1 MPSEEVEDEILAL
14 ESIYEDQFSRTGDN
28 QIRAIV
34 RPEEESEGP
43 SKLEGVYVMAA
54 CVMDLSMCTD
64 ASTWPA
70 QARNVREHM
79 LHRCFSAIHSG

>member
-34 RPEEESEGP
+34 RPEGESEGP
-43 SKLEGVYVMAA
+43 SKLEG
-54 CVMDLSMCTD
+54 
-64 ASTWPA
+64 
-70 QARNVREHM
+70 
-79 LHRCFSAIHSG
+79 